1 MEITLKTER
10 PTLKVHVGDDTIEV
24 PLTFTR
30 SEYAEMAQAEDGSE
44 AMFGFLKKYLG
55 DIFDAIGDDD
65 LVALVGA
72 WRDAREEIGAPDMGE
87 ASASPES

>member
-10 PTLKVHVGDDTIEV
+10 PTLTVHVGDDTIEV

-44 AMFGFLKKYLG
+44 AMFGY
-55 DIFDAIGDDD
+55 DD